1 MAEAATDSAPPPSPP
16 PSPPIE
22 PSDSPPI
29 GAEVTLESAGG
40 WPAVLGRLF
49 RREDLSEAE
58 AAAALSAVL
67 AGEAT
72 AAQIA
77 AFAAA
82 LRTKG
87 ETAGEMIGMVRAMRR
102 YAVALPL
109 AGELVDTCGT
119 GGDGSGTI
127 NVSTLAALIVAAAGG
142 RVCKHGNRAVSSL
155 AGSADVLEALGVVV
169 DLGPDGVARCVE
181 EAGIGFCLAPRFHPA
196 MRQAAPVRR
205 ELGAPTTFN
214 LLGPLSNPA
223 GATRQLV
230 GIGDAAMAER
240 ILEVL
245 EAGGATHVMV
255 VFGRDG
261 LDELSTVTTSTVL
274 ESVSTGDGRYRR
286 RRFEVD
292 PVSLGFKRANLAE
305 LRGGGAEENAVLA
318 RAVLAGEP
326 GPQADFVR
334 LNAAA
339 ALVVAGLAADLPA
352 GVELGGDVLAS
363 GSAAT
368 TLDRLVRASETAA
381 AEEAG
386 RANR

>member
-1 MAEAATDSAPPPSPP
+1 M
-16 PSPPIE
+16 
-22 PSDSPPI
+22 
-29 GAEVTLESAGG
+29 
-40 WPAVLGRLF
+40 VLGRLF
-49 RREDLSEAE
+49 RREDLSEEE
-58 AAAALSAVL
+58 ASAALSAIL

-72 AAQIA
+72 PAQIA

-87 ETAGEMIGMVRAMRR
+87 ETAAEMIGMVRAMRR
-102 YAVALPL
+102 YAVPLPI

-119 GGDGSGTI
+119 GGDRSGTI
-127 NVSTLAALIVAAAGG
+127 NVSTLAALVVAAAGA
-142 RVCKHGNRAVSSL
+142 RVCKHGNRAMSSL

-169 DLGPDGVARCVE
+169 DLGPGGVARCVE

-223 GATRQLV
+223 GARRQLV

-240 ILEVL
+240 IVTVL
-245 EAGGATHVMV
+245 EAGGATHAMV
-255 VFGRDG
+255 VFGQDG

-274 ESVSTGDGRYRR
+274 ESVLTGDGRYRR
-286 RRFEVD
+286 RQFEVD
-292 PVSLGFKRANLAE
+292 PVSLGIKPARLPE
-305 LRGGGAEENAVLA
+305 LRGGGAGENAALA

-326 GPQADFVR
+326 GPRGEFVR

-352 GVELGGDVLAS
+352 GLELAGHVLAS
-363 GSAAT
+363 GSATT
-368 TLDRLVRASETAA
+368 TLDRLVRASEEAA
-381 AEEAG
+381 AEEAAAG
-386 RANR
+386 TR